1 MFLCDPIDAYA
12 NLILDYFLRAYSL
25 DPENQIILLSVGQCY
40 IHYALKRQSENRQYL
55 LVQGFVFLRR
65 YYNIKVASADAA
77 ERQEAHYNMARSY
90 HAIGI
95 PHLAAEFYQR
105 VLRDIPERSELSIFR
120 DSDISKEAAYNL
132 QQICWAGGDLDA
144 VKALSERYL
153 TL

>member
-1 MFLCDPIDAYA
+1 M
-12 NLILDYFLRAYSL
+12 
-25 DPENQIILLSVGQCY
+25 ILLSVGQCY

-55 LVQGFVFLRR
+55 LIQGFVFLHR
-65 YYNIKVASADAA
+65 YYDLKVASADAA

-105 VLRDIPERSELSIFR
+105 VLRDIPDDSEPDVLGNSDLSQ
-120 DSDISKEAAYNL
+120 EAAYNL

>member
-1 MFLCDPIDAYA
+1 M
-12 NLILDYFLRAYSL
+12 
-25 DPENQIILLSVGQCY
+25 ILLSVGQCY

-55 LVQGFVFLRR
+55 LIQGFVFLHQ
-65 YYNIKVASADAA
+65 YYDLKASSADAA

-105 VLRDIPERSELSIFR
+105 VLRDVPDDYGPSVLGRNDLSQ
-120 DSDISKEAAYNL
+120 EAAYNL
-132 QQICWAGGDLDA
+132 QQICWAGGDLEA
-144 VKALSERYL
+144 VKGLSQKYL